1 MIQVRLAELGEAAG
15 VAAVLLESFLEF
27 RPLYTEGGFAATT
40 PGVEQIRVRMKEGP
54 VWVAL
59 RDGVMVGTVSGVV
72 DGESAYIR
80 GMAVVPAVRGSG
92 AGSRLLQQVESWAAR
107 DAAVRMFLSTTPFL
121 GAAIRL
127 YEGAGFRRSADGPQE
142 LFGTP
147 LFTMVKSVSKE

>member
-1 MIQVRLAELGEAAG
+1 LGEAAA

-40 PGVEQIRVRMKEGP
+40 PGVEQVRVRMKEGP

-59 RDGVMVGTVSGVV
+59 RDGVMEGTVSSVV
-72 DGESAYIR
+72 DGESVYIR
-80 GMAVVPAVRGSG
+80 GMAVVPAARGSG
-92 AGSRLLQQVESWAAR
+92 AGSRLLQQVETWAAGEG
-107 DAAVRMFLSTTPFL
+107 AVRMFLSTTPFL

-127 YEGAGFRRSADGPQE
+127 YEGAGFRRTEDGPQE

-147 LFTMVKSVSKE
+147 LFTMAKNISSE